1 MTDPFRVLKGYS
13 EALKF
18 IKDYKPN
25 VLFSKGGF
33 VSVPVVLAAK
43 KCHVPIIIHES
54 DMTPG
59 LANRICIPAAA
70 RVCCNFPETMQLL
83 PAQKAV
89 LSGSP
94 IRKELL
100 TGNKQAAL
108 EFTGLNEKKPILM
121 MMGCI
126 RIKGFIM
133 RLMRQY

>member
-1 MTDPFRVLKGYS
+1 MERKLIEHENIPYTGIATGKFRRYLSLKNLTDPFRVLKGYS

-25 VLFSKGGF
+25 VLFSKGGLRIRSRRF
-33 VSVPVVLAAK
+33 SSQ

-89 LSGSP
+89 LFW
-94 IRKELL
+94 
-100 TGNKQAAL
+100 
-108 EFTGLNEKKPILM
+108 FTNS
-121 MMGCI
+121 
-126 RIKGFIM
+126 
-133 RLMRQY
+133 